1 MPATGTDQPLPP
13 SGALHDGGLATTD
26 TVAIFVSD
34 VHLNPAQPRT
44 LAAFFTFLQQYASKT
59 QYLFLL
65 GDLFEYWA
73 GDDDI
78 PDPCNHSV
86 VKALRAVSQS
96 GVKLFWLPGNR
107 DFLVGASF
115 ARATGATLLAEPHV
129 QELAGRTFCLIHGDA
144 ECTDDTAYMAF
155 RARVRAPAWQQQFL
169 TMPLSQRKTIIEGMR
184 QGSREQQKLNSMQIM
199 DVNAQ
204 AIAARFAATGCA
216 TLIHGHTHRPALHHY
231 PGQLTR
237 HVLPDWDADSE
248 PARGG
253 FIALGHDGV
262 LRHLGLHGELLR
274 A

>member
-1 MPATGTDQPLPP
+1 MAQ
-13 SGALHDGGLATTD
+13 SD
-26 TVAIFVSD
+26 TVALFISD
-34 VHLNPAQPRT
+34 LHLSPSQPRT

-59 QYLFLL
+59 QYLFLM

-86 VKALRAVSQS
+86 VKALRAVSS
-96 GVKLFWLPGNR
+96 AGVKLFWLAGNR
-107 DFLVGASF
+107 DFLVSNGFAKAS
-115 ARATGATLLAEPHV
+115 GATLLAEPYV
-129 QELAGRTFCLIHGDA
+129 TELAGRRFCLLHGDA
-144 ECTDDTAYMAF
+144 ECTDDLAYMAF
-155 RARVRAPAWQQQFL
+155 RLKVRNPEWQQQFL
-169 TMPLSQRKTIIEGMR
+169 LMPLSQRKAIIEGMR
-184 QGSREQQKLNSMQIM
+184 QGSREQQKQNASEIM
-199 DVNAQ
+199 DVNPE
-204 AIAARFAATGCA
+204 AIAARFAASDCA

-231 PGQLTR
+231 PEQRTR
-237 HVLPDWDADSE
+237 HVLPDWDCDRE